1 MKKLVKDY
9 MTPLPQTI
17 GVGGNLYLAKMTMDE
32 HSCHH
37 LPVLDGGKLV
47 GMLSYLDLSLMIL
60 TSKGKD
66 GRVRDVMTL
75 EPFIVEPDAPVQ
87 EVAKQMIQQ
96 KISSAIVSAKGQA
109 PWGIFTSTDALRI
122 VSEL

>member
-1 MKKLVKDY
+1 MKKSVKEY

-17 GVGGNLYLAKMTMDE
+17 GVAGNLYLAKMTMDE
-32 HSCHH
+32 HACHH

-66 GRVRDVMTL
+66 GRVRDVMTV
-75 EPFIVEPDAPVQ
+75 EPFIVDPETPVQ
-87 EVAKQMIQQ
+87 DVAKQMIQQ

-122 VSEL
+122 VSEM